1 MKLPKKITPDNLLD
15 TIVELRMQIQ
25 QPLELIA
32 GMLAPI
38 FSKIGYQF
46 VSLPSVN
53 LQFSKGN
60 QVAIEIEQRS
70 NNVPVLFVKEA
81 IRVLVAPDR
90 VSINCE
96 RGKYVGWTK
105 YSEEIIAIID
115 AIIKSEIVQS
125 FNRVSIRY
133 VSEYR
138 GESILNKIK
147 YNVVSDN
154 ELGLAPR
161 EVKLCSLVNNMKIFV
176 TLSDNIARQTHEGET
191 YNASLFDVNIYESCK
206 ETLELDTII
215 NLLNKVHD
223 AEKHN
228 FFGLLKDEFIN
239 ARNPEY

>member
-38 FSKIGYQF
+38 LSEIGYQF
-46 VSLPSVN
+46 VSLPNVN
-53 LQFSKGN
+53 LQVSKGN
-60 QVAIEIEQRS
+60 QVAIEVEQRS
-70 NNVPVLFVKEA
+70 NNVPVLFVKHA
-81 IRVLVAPDR
+81 IRVLVTPDR
-90 VSINCE
+90 VSVNCE

-115 AIIKSEIVQS
+115 AIIKSKIVKS

-138 GESILNKIK
+138 EESILNKIK
-147 YNVVSDN
+147 YNVASDN

-161 EVKLCSLVNNMKIFV
+161 EVKLTSSVDNMKVFV
-176 TLSDNIARQTHEGET
+176 TLSDCITRKTPEGVT
-191 YNASLFDVNIYESCK
+191 NVSLFDVNIYESC
-206 ETLELDTII
+206 EDTLKLDIII
-215 NLLNKVHD
+215 NLLNKVHN
-223 AEKHN
+223 AEKIN
-228 FFGLLKDEFIN
+228 FFGLLKEEFIN